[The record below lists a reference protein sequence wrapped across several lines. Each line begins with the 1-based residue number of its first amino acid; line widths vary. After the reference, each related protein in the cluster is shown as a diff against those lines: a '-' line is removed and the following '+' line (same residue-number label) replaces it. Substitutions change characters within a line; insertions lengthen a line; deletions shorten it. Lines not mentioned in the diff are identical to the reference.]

1 MKLNASEVQAAE
13 PLTPRIEVNLN
24 DSKERLSERT
34 LEALT
39 ELCDEYELSP
49 EEFSIIK
56 YWWMGYSVDKIAKVT
71 GLKQQNINNR
81 RNRNTRLREAITKG
95 YAIILAESGQLLIAE
110 MEKSVHTLAAI
121 RDDLES
127 PTKVRLDAASK
138 LLDNGFKFNN
148 LMTMQRQIDE
158 LRSMMENQLRMI
170 GGDV

>member
-1 MKLNASEVQAAE
+1 MKVPVGLTEVAD
-13 PLTPRIEVNLN
+13 PLKRKIEININ

-39 ELCDEYELSP
+39 ELCDEYELSA
-49 EEFSIIK
+49 EEFAIVK
-56 YWWMGYSVDKIAKVT
+56 YWWMGYNVEKIAQVT
-71 GLKQQNINNR
+71 GLKVQNINNR

-95 YAIILAESGQLLIAE
+95 YAIILSESGQLLIAE

-121 RDDLES
+121 RDDDDT
-127 PTKVRLDAASK
+127 PTKVRLDAAK
-138 LLDNGFKFNN
+138 TLLDKAFTFNN

-158 LRSMMENQLRMI
+158 LRLMMENQLRMI